1 MLICLCALPVLALP
15 GVGSWCEFC
24 WAGFV
29 GVLVLC
35 QLCLGNFPC
44 LVCFVCV
51 LCLCVVGGVLFVCLC
66 FLSVCYGLWFPI
78 EGVLGVDLM
87 VCLACLSFAW
97 GWFLV

>member
-24 WAGFV
+24 WVGFV

-35 QLCLGNFPC
+35 QLCLGNVPC

-51 LCLCVVGGVLFVCLC
+51 VFVCGWWC
-66 FLSVCYGLWFPI
+66 AVCMFAFLSVCYGLWFPI
-78 EGVLGVDLM
+78 VGVLGVDLL
-87 VCLACLSFAW
+87 VCLACLGFAW
-97 GWFLV
+97 VWFLV